1 MTKPVAET
9 EIVVFVT
16 APSEEEATRISR
28 SLVEAGLVACAN
40 VLPRVRSIFRWE
52 GKVTEEQESLIVLKT
67 RSRLFKELAMAI
79 KNMHSYS
86 VPEIIAISIAQ
97 GSAEYLSWIRDV
109 TSKELK

>member
-1 MTKPVAET
+1 VAKPVT

-16 APSEEEATRISR
+16 TPSEEEATRMSR
-28 SLVEAGLVACAN
+28 SLVEARLVACAN

-67 RSRLFKELAMAI
+67 RSSLMKPLEKAI
-79 KNMHSYS
+79 KKMHSYS
-86 VPEIIAISIAQ
+86 VPEIIAIPIAQ

-109 TSKELK
+109 TPKGLK